1 MERNSSLL
9 DILQM
14 YLFDTDIKHDLFN
27 ANPVYNICCG
37 HNYLLYLNEHFSYFI
52 NNEKRREI
60 ISCIDEH
67 PGRHFN
73 ELKRHLDVSQSTL
86 THHILKL
93 EKAKLIYSISDGYYT
108 RYYLVGAENNH
119 EALSPI
125 QEKIVEL
132 LKEHTEITY
141 QDLMERM
148 DKSNSTL
155 SYHMKILGEKDIVKK
170 KTRNKKHFFYLSNSA
185 DVHQ

>member
-1 MERNSSLL
+1 M
-9 DILQM
+9 
-14 YLFDTDIKHDLFN
+14 
-27 ANPVYNICCG
+27 
-37 HNYLLYLNEHFSYFI
+37 
-52 NNEKRREI
+52 
-60 ISCIDEH
+60 
-67 PGRHFN
+67 
-73 ELKRHLDVSQSTL
+73 
-86 THHILKL
+86 
-93 EKAKLIYSISDGYYT
+93 
-108 RYYLVGAENNH
+108 GAENNH